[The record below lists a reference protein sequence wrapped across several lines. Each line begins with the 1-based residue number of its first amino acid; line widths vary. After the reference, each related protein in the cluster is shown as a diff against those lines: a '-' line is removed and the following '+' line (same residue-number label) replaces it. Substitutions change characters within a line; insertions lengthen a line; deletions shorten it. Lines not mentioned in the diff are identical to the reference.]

1 MNKTA
6 FSSICM
12 FFYSHKY
19 TQDRTCFLLKNVH
32 DLLENLL
39 LLLYF

>member
-6 FSSICM
+6 FSSVCM
-12 FFYSHKY
+12 FIFIHIN
-19 TQDRTCFLLKNVH
+19 THRTCFLLKNVH